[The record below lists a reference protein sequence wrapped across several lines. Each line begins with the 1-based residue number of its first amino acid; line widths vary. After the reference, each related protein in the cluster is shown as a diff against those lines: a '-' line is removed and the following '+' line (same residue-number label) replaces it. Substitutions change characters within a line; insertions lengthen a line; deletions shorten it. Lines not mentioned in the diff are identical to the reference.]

1 MCGACSTFTLLQ
13 SRSMSS
19 AISSGIAV
27 IVPCPISEPGETS
40 VTVPSAATRIH
51 ALGEKLAD
59 CASALRRP
67 AVPPNATATP
77 MPPAVTMK
85 ERREMP
91 WKQTSSNDSIFS
103 IGAFMAASS
112 CFLRGLLHRGDDLVV
127 AAAATDVARHMGGN
141 LRRRRLLVLGQQ
153 RRRLHDLPRR
163 AVAALE
169 RVVGE
174 ESFLQRVVALRGQAL
189 DGGDVLADHC
199 RERGGARAGRV
210 AVYMGGTSAARGEPT
225 A

>member
-1 MCGACSTFTLLQ
+1 MCGACSTLTLLQ

-27 IVPCPISEPGETS
+27 IVPCPISEPGDCR
-40 VTVPSAATRIH
+40 VTVPSAATRIQ
-51 ALGEKLAD
+51 AFGVKLAA
-59 CASALRRP
+59 CANAFLRP

-77 MPPAVTMK
+77 MPPVVTMK
-85 ERREMP
+85 ARREMP
-91 WKQTSSNDSIFS
+91 WKTTSSNDPNFS

-112 CFLRGLLHRGDDLVV
+112 RFLRGFLHRGDDLVI
-127 AAAATDVARHMGGN
+127 AAATADVARHVRGDLS
-141 LRRRRLLVLGQQ
+141 LRRMPVLRQQ

-174 ESFLQRVVALRGQAL
+174 ERLLQRVVTLGGQTFDRGDL
-189 DGGDVLADHC
+189 LPDHGGNRRDA
-199 RERGGARAGRV
+199 
-210 AVYMGGTSAARGEPT
+210 
-225 A
+225 